1 MERFCENS
9 LCENEAVRM
18 VPVSVNTPSDQKR
31 SLCAAYKEAYDWGVQ
46 HGRMT
51 PGRKKIWVL
60 AVADRGTVVHGRAF
74 RRRSKAVQGLAEYL
88 TAHDGYTGPAEMPS
102 ICDWL
107 AEHDERLSIEIFPA
121 SLDLSPQETVE
132 PTLGKRMAPSQGF
145 TIEPPPKEKGP
156 EPLYRVVYVIDVNAP
171 NPQQAA
177 ERVYEIMQDPQSM
190 RPVLEVLE
198 PLGRC
203 TRVDL
208 SQE

>member
-1 MERFCENS
+1 MERYCENS

-31 SLCAAYKEAYDWGVQ
+31 ALCAACKEAYDWGVQ

-51 PGRKKIWVL
+51 PQRKKVWVL
-60 AVADRGTVVHGRAF
+60 AVADRGTVVHGAAF
-74 RRRSKAVQGLAEYL
+74 RGRSQAVQGLAEYL
-88 TAHDGYTGPAEMPS
+88 RAYEGYSGAAEMPS

-132 PTLGKRMAPSQGF
+132 PTHGKGMTPSQGF

-171 NPQQAA
+171 DARKAA
-177 ERVYEIMQDPQSM
+177 ECVHEIMKDPASL

-198 PLGRC
+198 PSGRC
-203 TRVDL
+203 TWVDL